1 MRTSRWFLALFA
13 LAFISGHSAMSDTK
27 SDRYTMSPTDDGF
40 VRLDKQT
47 GAMAQCTR
55 ENGEW
60 ACKPMA
66 GGQDELQKEINK
78 LRAENNALRKQVDD
92 LEETLG
98 IGPTPPDESERS
110 NKFTLPSEEDVDR
123 AFDFLEGML
132 SKLRERVEKLEKQ
145 HHKRGESTPL

>member
-13 LAFISGHSAMSDTK
+13 IALMSGHSAMSDTK
-27 SDRYTMSPTDDGF
+27 SERYTISPTDDGF

-47 GAMAQCTR
+47 GAMAQCTH
-55 ENGEW
+55 NDGEW

-66 GGQDELQKEINK
+66 DGQDELQKEIDE
-78 LRAENNALRKQVDD
+78 LRAENKSLRKQVDD
-92 LEETLG
+92 LEETME
-98 IGPTPPDESERS
+98 IGPTPPDDSERS

-132 SKLRERVEKLEKQ
+132 SKLRERMEKLEER

>member
-1 MRTSRWFLALFA
+1 MRTSRWILALFA
-13 LAFISGHSAMSDTK
+13 LALMSGHVAMSDTK
-27 SDRYTMSPTDDGF
+27 SERYTMSPTDDGF

-55 ENGEW
+55 NDGVW

-66 GGQDELQKEINK
+66 DSQGELQKEIDE
-78 LRAENNALRKQVDD
+78 LRAENKSLRKQVDD

-98 IGPTPPDESERS
+98 IGPTPPDDSGPP

-123 AFDFLEGML
+123 AFDCLESML
-132 SKLRERVEKLEKQ
+132 SKLRERMEKLEKQ
-145 HHKRGESTPL
+145 HNKRGDGTPL